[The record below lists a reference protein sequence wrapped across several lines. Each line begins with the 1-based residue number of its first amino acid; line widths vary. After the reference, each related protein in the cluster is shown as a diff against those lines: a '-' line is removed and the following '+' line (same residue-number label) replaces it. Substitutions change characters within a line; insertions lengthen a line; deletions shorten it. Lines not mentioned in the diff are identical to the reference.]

1 MPPAS
6 CLGSLRMGPW
16 MVLSL
21 QPNGQKDAKGSIRSM
36 ATWWKYS
43 PVLNQW
49 QLINFFVVHHQDH
62 PRNEFVQL
70 KLCCCKSQ
78 QSGSSMMTWAKP
90 SVAPQREDVCVW
102 SFLKTKQTI
111 MLHDVQQLAVRIHH
125 HFNSNSVI
133 QFLHRTI
140 LAHPPAQQKTAR
152 RQILFSG
159 FRLHPRSAW
168 RRARGASDHLQV
180 DKGRKCNPVAYR
192 GAWNPYHHHLVGNR
206 NKDQRD
212 RDRDVSWK
220 KLRLQVAC
228 RNQPKDQKIGGKNI
242 RIGTGRHYT
251 IPFFEIME
259 AF

>member
-1 MPPAS
+1 MFRLS
-6 CLGSLRMGPW
+6 SDGSMDGV
-16 MVLSL
+16 VLAA
-21 QPNGQKDAKGSIRSM
+21 KWAKGCKRVGTKRGNVMKIQPCFKSMPTDQSFCRS
-36 ATWWKYS
+36 
-43 PVLNQW
+43 P
-49 QLINFFVVHHQDH
+49 
-62 PRNEFVQL
+62 PRPPQKRVCVQL

-78 QSGSSMMTWAKP
+78 ESGSSMMTWAKL

-102 SFLKTKQTI
+102 LFLKTKQTI

-140 LAHPPAQQKTAR
+140 LAHPPAQLKTAR

-192 GAWNPYHHHLVGNR
+192 GAWNPYHHHLVG
-206 NKDQRD
+206 KSQLRD
-212 RDRDVSWK
+212 RDRYVSWK